1 MTTIPGNLWD
11 VHVIEFARSKDQP
24 LVDLV
29 NGANDAGVLDL
40 PFGFVLARSGDRV
53 VLIDTGFLKAE
64 DGGPDFSD
72 KFGIPYW
79 ISPLRMLAELGVQA
93 EDVTDIVISHAHFDH
108 MGSIGAY
115 ANARIFI
122 QKRELL
128 SWHEAMALPPQYG
141 FLTAIINPDNL
152 RSAFDAAVEH
162 RLTLVD
168 GDRDDLLPG
177 LHVRLGEGHTLG
189 QQFVILETPRGRLV
203 ISGDC
208 VYSARNLTGHKHD
221 GVYAP
226 LNNGIGSIW
235 EQLKTMDRIN
245 AEIAGDLSNLII
257 LHDNDRWAHLP
268 LVKEVEGFKIL
279 KAS

>member
-1 MTTIPGNLWD
+1 MIDNKPLWD

-24 LVDLV
+24 MVDLV
-29 NGANDAGVLDL
+29 NGAPHEKVIDL
-40 PFGFVLARSGDRV
+40 PFGFVLARSENRI
-53 VLIDTGFLKAE
+53 VLIDTGFLKGEEGAS
-64 DGGPDFSD
+64 DFSD

-79 ISPLRMLAELGVQA
+79 VSPVKMLAKLGVKP

-108 MGSIGAY
+108 MGSISAY
-115 ANARIFI
+115 PNARIFI
-122 QKRELL
+122 QKREWL
-128 SWHEAMALPPQYG
+128 SWQEAMALPPQYG

-152 RSAFDAAVEH
+152 RTAFDAAVEH

-168 GDRDDLLPG
+168 GDKDNLLPG

-189 QQFVILETPRGRLV
+189 QQFIILQTGRGRLV
-203 ISGDC
+203 VSGDC
-208 VYSARNLTGHKHD
+208 IYSATNLTGHNHS

-235 EQLKTMDRIN
+235 EQLKTIDRIN
-245 AEIAGDLSNLII
+245 DEIEGDLSKLII

-268 LVKEVEGFKIL
+268 LVAEVEGFKIL